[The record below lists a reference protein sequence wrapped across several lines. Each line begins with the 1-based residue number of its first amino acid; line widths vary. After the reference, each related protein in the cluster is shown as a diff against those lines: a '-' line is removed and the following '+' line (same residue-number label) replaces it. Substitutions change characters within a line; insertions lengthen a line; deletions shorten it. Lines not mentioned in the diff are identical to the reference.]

1 MENPNPLEVVAI
13 GAGAGLLYWWFRS
26 GSNGQRTVV
35 IKNYKECEAAVE
47 ILREHCKEN
56 PVLGF
61 DCEWVWGSDRVD
73 LLQLCT
79 HKGYCALIRLCAMR
93 TLPPSLGELLD
104 DSHIVKVGVD
114 PLNDAGRLSKQYTNL
129 TPISILDLRFVAVLT
144 REKPGTLA
152 AMYKSVVGGTL
163 DKCWQLSASNWR
175 AKYLT
180 QEQIDYAAGD
190 AIAGIQIY
198 TTLAQ
203 KVSHVSVFQQYYDQR
218 YNSYYHDALE
228 PIATNTCSLQ

>member
-1 MENPNPLEVVAI
+1 MANPNPLESLAFA
-13 GAGAGLLYWWFRS
+13 AGAGLLYWWFRS
-26 GSNGQRTVV
+26 GSNGQTTVV
-35 IKNYKECEAAVE
+35 INNYKECEDAVK
-47 ILREHCKEN
+47 ILRKHCEEN

-61 DCEWVWGSDRVD
+61 DCEWEMGSEGVD

-93 TLPPSLGELLD
+93 TLPPSLRDLLD
-104 DSHIVKVGVD
+104 DSHIVKVGVA
-114 PLNDAGRLSKQYTNL
+114 PLDDAGRLSREFNL
-129 TPISILDLRFVAVLT
+129 TTVSTLDLRFVAVLT

-163 DKCWQLSASNWR
+163 NKCWRLSASNWQ
-175 AKYLT
+175 ANNLT

-203 KVSHVSVFQQYYDQR
+203 KVSDVSVFKQYYDRR
-218 YNSYYHDALE
+218 YNPHHHDTLN
-228 PIATNTCSLQ
+228 PIATNTCSPQ